1 MSESDR
7 KLLIHNLL
15 QTYEQTIA
23 RLVLYCLS
31 ELPFPIG
38 VKKTIDFLKGNRSSY
53 MLNNQLYK
61 LDTFSILPGFTRD
74 QLSDILDILINEK
87 MIDVEQLQ
95 VEDETY
101 PVLKISQKGIKF
113 LNSNALPEFNL
124 LDAIMDKDVA
134 DISEEDQDLF
144 YKLKLTRRQLA
155 EEEDVPAFMI
165 CIDSVLRNLCV
176 QKPMENNELEN
187 TKGIGPKFV
196 EKYGKQ
202 FLYTIR
208 QYVTREK
215 NN

>member
-7 KLLIHNLL
+7 KMLIHSLL

-23 RLVLYCLS
+23 RLILYCLS

-38 VKKTIDFLKGNRSSY
+38 VKKTIDLLKGNRSSF
-53 MLNNQLYK
+53 LFNHQLYK

-87 MIDVEQLQ
+87 MIDLEQLQ
-95 VEDETY
+95 AEDETY
-101 PVLKISQKGIKF
+101 PVLKISKKGIQF
-113 LNSNALPEFNL
+113 LNNNALPEFKL

-165 CIDSVLRNLCV
+165 CTDSVLRSLCV

-187 TKGIGPKFV
+187 IKGIGPKFM